1 MSFTVENLEKNMAKL
16 TIEVSA
22 EDFEKALQKAYEKN
36 KNKIAVNGFR
46 KGKVPRAVIEKVY
59 GAGVFYEDAA
69 NILIPEEYSKAAEE
83 SKLDIVSQ
91 PEIDVTQIEKGKSFI
106 FTAEVALKPEV
117 TLGEYLGVEIE
128 KTDAKVTADDVKAE
142 LEKVREQNAR
152 LVDVTSRG
160 VKGKDQAVIDFE
172 GFVDGVP
179 FEGGKGTDYPLT
191 IGSHSFIDNFEEQL
205 IGAKIGKE
213 VEVNVTFPENYQA
226 AELAGKPATF
236 KVTVKAI
243 KVKELPKLDDDFA
256 KDVSEFDTLA
266 DYKADIKKNLTEKK
280 KEEAKR
286 EKEAKA
292 VAKAVENASMDIPE
306 GMIKLQVNNMV
317 NEFAQ
322 RLQMQ
327 GLSIDQY
334 IQYMG
339 SNHQQFME
347 SLKPEAVTRIK
358 NSLVLEAVVKA
369 ENITATEDDFEEEV
383 KRMADMYKMEV
394 DKVKEILGDNE
405 KEQIMSDLAIQKAAE
420 LIASKAVEKAAPKAA
435 AE

>member
-22 EDFEKALQKAYEKN
+22 EDFEKALQKAYE

-160 VKGKDQAVIDFE
+160 VKDKDQAVIDFE

>member
-106 FTAEVALKPEV
+106 FTAEVALKPQV

-160 VKGKDQAVIDFE
+160 VKDKDQAVIDFE

>member
-160 VKGKDQAVIDFE
+160 VKDKDQAVIDFE

-435 AE
+435 A

>member
-160 VKGKDQAVIDFE
+160 VKDKDQAVIDFE

-266 DYKADIKKNLTEKK
+266 DYKADINKNLTEKK